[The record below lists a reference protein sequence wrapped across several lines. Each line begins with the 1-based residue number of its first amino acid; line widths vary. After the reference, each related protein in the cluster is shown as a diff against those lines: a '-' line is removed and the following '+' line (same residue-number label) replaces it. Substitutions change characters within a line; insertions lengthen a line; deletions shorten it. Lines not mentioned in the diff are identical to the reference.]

1 MFKYT
6 SRDLSTEKR
15 CSMVTRVAINGFGR
29 IGRMVFRAGLGD
41 SAIEFVAIND
51 LTDIPTLAYLLKYD
65 SVHGPFKG
73 TVETAPDGL
82 VVNGKLVRVVAEK
95 DPARLPWGSLHIDVV
110 VESTGFFTKREDCE
124 KHLHAGAK
132 KVLLSAPGTGIKT
145 IVMGVN
151 ENSITHED
159 TIISN
164 ASCTTNSL
172 APIVK
177 VLDDNFGVE
186 HGFMTTIHSY
196 TADQRLVDAPH
207 KDLRRG
213 RAAAVN
219 IVPTT
224 TGAAKSVAEALPH
237 LKGKLDGVS
246 IRVQTPDGSLTDFV
260 VRLKKPSTKEHVNWL
275 FSQVAQYHLK
285 GILRYTEDE
294 IVSSDIVGDTHS
306 AIFDAKSTMVIDGVF
321 VKLLAW
327 YDNEW
332 GYSNRM
338 IDLIKVMSR

>member
-1 MFKYT
+1 MT
-6 SRDLSTEKR
+6 I
-15 CSMVTRVAINGFGR
+15 RVAINGFGR
-29 IGRMVFRAGLGD
+29 IGRMVFRAGLKD
-41 SAIEFVAIND
+41 PSIEFVAIND

-65 SVHGPFKG
+65 STHGPFPG
-73 TVETAPDGL
+73 TVQTATDGL
-82 VVNGKLVRVVAEK
+82 IVDGKFVRVVAQK
-95 DPARLPWGSLHIDVV
+95 DPSQLPWHDLRVDVAI
-110 VESTGFFTKREDCE
+110 ESTGFFTTKVDCM
-124 KHLHAGAK
+124 KHIQAGAR
-132 KVLLSAPGTGIKT
+132 KVLLSAPGKEGEIKT

-151 ENSITHED
+151 EN
-159 TIISN
+159 TISPQDVLISN

-186 HGFMTTIHSY
+186 YGYMTTIHSY

-213 RAAAVN
+213 RGAAQN

-224 TGAAKSVAEALPH
+224 TGAAKAVAETLPH
-237 LKGKLDGVS
+237 LKGRLDGVS
-246 IRVQTPDGSLTDFV
+246 IRVPTPDGSLTDFV
-260 VRLKKPSTKEHVNWL
+260 VRLKKEVTKEHLNWL

-285 GILRYTEDE
+285 GLLRYTEDE
-294 IVSSDIVGDTHS
+294 LVSSDIIGDPHS
-306 AIFDAKSTMVIDGVF
+306 SIFDAKSTMVMQGNF

-338 IDLIKVMSR
+338 IDLVKIMGRN

>member
-1 MFKYT
+1 MT
-6 SRDLSTEKR
+6 I
-15 CSMVTRVAINGFGR
+15 RVAINGFGR
-29 IGRMVFRAGLGD
+29 IGRMVFRAGMND
-41 SAIEFVAIND
+41 PAITFVAIND
-51 LTDIPTLAYLLKYD
+51 LTDIETLAYLLRHD
-65 SVHGPFKG
+65 SVHGPFNG
-73 TVETAPDGL
+73 SVETTHDGL
-82 VVNGKLVRVVAEK
+82 VINGAFVRVLAER
-95 DPARLPWGSLHIDVV
+95 DPAALPWGQLGVDVV
-110 VESTGFFTKREDCE
+110 VESTGFFTKRSDCE

-132 KVLLSAPGTGIKT
+132 KVVLSAPAKEGENIKT
-145 IVMGVN
+145 IVVGVN
-151 ENSITHED
+151 EHDITPAD

-186 HGFMTTIHSY
+186 HGYMTTIHSY

-213 RAAAVN
+213 RAAAQN

-224 TGAAKSVAEALPH
+224 TGAARSVAETIPH

-246 IRVQTPDGSLTDFV
+246 IRVPTPCGSVTDFV
-260 VRLKKPSTKEHVNWL
+260 VRLKKPTTKEHLNWL
-275 FSQVAQYHLK
+275 FSQVAQYHLQNV
-285 GILRYTEDE
+285 LRYTEE
-294 IVSSDIVGDTHS
+294 PLVSSDIVNDAHS
-306 AIFDAKSTMVIDGVF
+306 SIFDAQSTMVIDGVF

-338 IDLIKVMSR
+338 IDMVKLVAR